1 MDYNKVILVGRCG
14 RDPEQREAA
23 GKKLS
28 SFSLATSYGAGDKA
42 KTDWHQVTVW
52 EKLSEIAQQ
61 IVHKGDR
68 VLVEGRLSYNVVGEG
83 EGKKQFAQITATNL
97 INLTAKAAGE
107 TGNSGNGST
116 KSKTAEVQD
125 TDIPF

>member
-14 RDPEQREAA
+14 RDPEQKEVG

-42 KTDWHQVTVW
+42 KTEWHQVTVW
-52 EKLSEIAQQ
+52 EKLSDIAQQ
-61 IVHKGDR
+61 VIHKGDR
-68 VLVEGRLSYNVVGEG
+68 VLVEGRLSYNIVGEG

-97 INLTAKAAGE
+97 INLSAKAE
-107 TGNSGNGST
+107 GSQT
-116 KSKTAEVQD
+116 SSSSNQSKTAAVVE
-125 TDIPF
+125 DIPF